1 MNNKDN
7 NLDVI
12 NNLELDDEFV
22 KKIMKA
28 NNNNEIKDL
37 FKTKNLEL
45 DDKQIENIKNI
56 FLGKLKELDDT
67 DIENVSGGLNKDE
80 VAHAAQS
87 GIGHGGAWG
96 MWIGAG
102 VGAAAGVIDASVK
115 TYREGFKSTWDFM
128 KNALVTSVKASL
140 IGGASGAGLG
150 ILSGS
155 LENIGDQGSEALKA
169 DLTKKKTELV

>member
-1 MNNKDN
+1 MNNKDI
-7 NLDVI
+7 I

-22 KKIMKA
+22 EKVMQA
-28 NNNNEIKDL
+28 NDNNEIKEL

-45 DDKQIENIKNI
+45 DDKQIEDIKSI
-56 FLGKLKELDDT
+56 FLEKLRKLDDI
-67 DIENVSGGLNKDE
+67 DIENVSGGLETSE

-102 VGAAAGVIDASVK
+102 VGAAAGVVDASVK

-128 KNALVTSVKASL
+128 KNALITSVKASL

-150 ILSGS
+150 VLSGS
-155 LENIGDQGSEALKA
+155 LKNIGDQGSEALKK
-169 DLTKKKTELV
+169 DFKKKSN